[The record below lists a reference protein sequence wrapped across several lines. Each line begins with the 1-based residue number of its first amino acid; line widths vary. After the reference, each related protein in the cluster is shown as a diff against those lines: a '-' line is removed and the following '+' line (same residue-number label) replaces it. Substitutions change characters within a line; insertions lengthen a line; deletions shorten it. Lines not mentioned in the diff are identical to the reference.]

1 MRMVVRSVNLFFNEF
16 EDNLFVTE
24 NGQMSGAFFE
34 TPDQLT
40 RQMITMSKL
49 PKTKWQN
56 LLNLE
61 TIKVRLTLAIT
72 NHDVRQPG

>member
-1 MRMVVRSVNLFFNEF
+1 MGG
-16 EDNLFVTE
+16 T
-24 NGQMSGAFFE
+24 FFE

-40 RQMITMSKL
+40 HQMITMSKL

-61 TIKVRLTLAIT
+61 TIKVRLTLAIM
-72 NHDVRQPG
+72 NHDIGQSG